1 MKTKYLAI
9 FAILLFNISFL
20 KADYQ
25 YYDDVAF
32 VAKGNSV
39 FEKQKPEAQTEKMIE
54 ALQPK
59 QEEYRKKT
67 LDELGQEKINN
78 LVLGRV
84 EPKETNYV
92 SSFLKGLDNMFDF
105 NSELCFSI
113 MSALLGYSLI
123 MFFIKKS
130 YPTIQKKIYALQ
142 KEYENEERKY
152 VLKNLGWKVYIFMK
166 KLFFYI
172 CFFIFFSF
180 LWWLIKL
187 YMKVFYFG
195 AISTGMVAGLY
206 FYIAWRIFVKIK
218 EK

>member
-92 SSFLKGLDNMFDF
+92 SSFLKGLDNTFDF

-123 MFFIKKS
+123 MFFIKKV
-130 YPTIQKKIYALQ
+130 ILLFKRKFMLFKKNMKMKNVNMFSKIWGGLSIYL
-142 KEYENEERKY
+142 
-152 VLKNLGWKVYIFMK
+152 
-166 KLFFYI
+166 
-172 CFFIFFSF
+172 
-180 LWWLIKL
+180 
-187 YMKVFYFG
+187 
-195 AISTGMVAGLY
+195 
-206 FYIAWRIFVKIK
+206 
-218 EK
+218 

>member
-9 FAILLFNISFL
+9 FAILLFNTSFL

-32 VAKGNSV
+32 DNKDNSLMTKATD
-39 FEKQKPEAQTEKMIE
+39 EKQTEKMIE

-78 LVLGRV
+78 LVLRS
-84 EPKETNYV
+84 EKTKQTNYV

-130 YPTIQKKIYALQ
+130 YPAIQKKIYALQ

-172 CFFIFFSF
+172 CFFIF
-180 LWWLIKL
+180 LA
-187 YMKVFYFG
+187 FYG
-195 AISTGMVAGLY
+195 GS
-206 FYIAWRIFVKIK
+206 
-218 EK
+218 